1 MASFKH
7 QKALQDAPNMDLS
20 EILTKLQLENKEA
33 SDSTSPQPCIPVS
46 KALSQ
51 IQHLFQAATS
61 PKAQESILKDI
72 RSFLSAADVHWLFS
86 PCCQN
91 AGLNVGDIWKEFVNS
106 LIQHTTLPKCE
117 LDSGELPES
126 SYQLI
131 PDRAKNV
138 TEVLLILLSKAAAEK
153 HLNPCNNTVVPE
165 TSPASTLLPSVF
177 IFAAT
182 HLQEYLWTTASSR
195 SAANKLM
202 NLLMETAY
210 CKNVHELLCGRQDG
224 GTTGIFG
231 AVLELQRPE
240 LKKETWKL
248 NQATKHVFLWSL
260 LQVPRPWL
268 CVHLEH
274 VFPASLIIS
283 DDYRTENKVLGVRC
297 LHHIIMNVPAADLRQ
312 YNRAQ
317 VLYHALFN
325 HLYTSDADLIQV
337 VLPCMLDLLH
347 VLENPSQR
355 AGDPRKPNQYDE
367 VLRLILMHM
376 EMEHKIK
383 LRRVYARSLP
393 PFIERLGILI
403 ARHLKRLERVI
414 VGFLEVCDAPEEEA
428 RLYVL
433 KSLEST
439 IRHAWPRIA
448 PRLHVLVKSLVR
460 LLYDLS
466 TECSSTPQTVKDEL
480 LEHVTRCLLLLSEL
494 CAQDLQA
501 VLGDIHSSCSDA
513 RVSQC
518 LEKVLQSM
526 RCLQ

>member
-1 MASFKH
+1 
-7 QKALQDAPNMDLS
+7 MDLS
-20 EILTKLQLENKEA
+20 EILTKLQLENKET

-51 IQHLFQAATS
+51 IQHLFRAATS
-61 PKAQESILKDI
+61 PKSQEGILKDI

-91 AGLNVGDIWKEFVNS
+91 AGLNIGDIWKEFVNS
-106 LIQHTTLPKCE
+106 LIQHTILPKCE

-131 PDRAKNV
+131 PDRAKNI

-153 HLNPCNNTVVPE
+153 HLNPCNSTVVPE

-182 HLQEYLWTTASSR
+182 HLQDYPWTTASSR
-195 SAANKLM
+195 FAANKLM
-202 NLLMETAY
+202 DLLVETAY
-210 CKNVHELLCGRQDG
+210 CKNVRELLCGKQDG

-240 LKKETWKL
+240 LKKDTWKL

-297 LHHIIMNVPAADLRQ
+297 LHHIVMNVPAADLRQ

-337 VLPCMLDLLH
+337 VLPCMLDLLQ
-347 VLENPSQR
+347 VLENPSHR
-355 AGDPRKPNQYDE
+355 AGDPRKPNRYDE

-383 LRRVYARSLP
+383 
-393 PFIERLGILI
+393 LGILI

-433 KSLEST
+433 KTLEST

-448 PRLHVLVKSLVR
+448 PRLHVLVKSLVN
-460 LLYDLS
+460 LLYDVS
-466 TECSSTPQTVKDEL
+466 TDCSSTPQTMKDEL

-494 CAQDLQA
+494 CGQDLQFCHDVLLTCKEQHRPVLNPFFVSSFLKA
-501 VLGDIHSSCSDA
+501 VLGGVHGSCSDA